1 VIRVYPNST
10 PQAQSTTDL
19 VNRLRRDVLPGFEH
33 RTGLPVLVG
42 GFTAA
47 SIDFSHVLASKLP
60 LFFAIVILL
69 SVLLLFVIFRSLVIP
84 IQAAIVNLLTIGAAL
99 GVTVAVFQQGWLAS
113 VLGVEKGPIEA
124 WVPVIMF
131 GSCSD
136 SRWITR
142 CSSTRW
148 SCAACCCPP
157 CSSYWPRGPGGC
169 RDGSRHPPT
178 PHQHRGLD
186 RAHAAEARRS
196 RPRRHRRARTHADES
211 ERRAWAAAG
220 WSPGVSDDRLDV
232 VFGAGQVGRVRAA
245 RLAGLGQSCRR

>member
-131 GSCSD
+131 
-136 SRWITR
+136 
-142 CSSTRW
+142 
-148 SCAACCCPP
+148 A
-157 CSSYWPRGPGGC
+157 
-169 RDGSRHPPT
+169 
-178 PHQHRGLD
+178 
-186 RAHAAEARRS
+186 
-196 RPRRHRRARTHADES
+196 
-211 ERRAWAAAG
+211 
-220 WSPGVSDDRLDV
+220 V
-232 VFGAGQVGRVRAA
+232 VFGLSMDYEVFFDALVVRCVLLPAVLELLAPRTWWLPRWLSTPAYPTSTSRARPRARSRSPTVPPSTTPSSPNPRRRV
-245 RLAGLGQSCRR
+245 